1 MNLMMERKEIK
12 NSFDLFSMILP
23 DNENEETI
31 ESKYIAELPIITSKF
46 CGVRVFVLPESIKG
60 DKISCPVGYTIK
72 IHDVFFGRRVGDKET
87 CSISEYGNKFSDIL
101 FNITKENKCESQL
114 VTDIK
119 NLCENK
125 HYCYIKPSTALYK

>member
-46 CGVRVFVLPESIKG
+46 CGVRVYVLPESIEG
-60 DKISCPVGYTIK
+60 NKISYPIGYAIK
-72 IHDVFFGRRVGDKET
+72 IYDVFFGRRVGDKET
-87 CSISEYGNKFSDIL
+87 CSISEY
-101 FNITKENKCESQL
+101 
-114 VTDIK
+114 
-119 NLCENK
+119 
-125 HYCYIKPSTALYK
+125 ALLLY